1 MKKTLPLLFSIVCL
15 FLLEGVQGQNIYVRT
30 NSNQTTYSLANIKKL
45 TFSSGNLVLSTTSVR
60 IDNYALSAMRY
71 LNFADLSLGTK
82 KYVQS
87 SKNIVLYPNPVED
100 FLHLSFVNT
109 LQGAIQ
115 IQICT
120 LEGRVVQQQNHN
132 ENSNTATLSVIGL
145 PSGLYLCK
153 ASNGITSETIKFIK
167 K

>member
-1 MKKTLPLLFSIVCL
+1 MKNPLPLLFSFVCL
-15 FLLEGVQGQNIYVRT
+15 FLLEGLQGQNMYVRT
-30 NSNQTTYSLANIKKL
+30 SSNQTTYSLANIKKL
-45 TFSSGNLVLSTTSVR
+45 TFSSGNLVLSTTSGG
-60 IDNYALSAMRY
+60 IDNYALNTMRY
-71 LNFADLSLGTK
+71 LNFTDLSLGTK
-82 KYVQS
+82 EYVPA
-87 SKNIVLYPNPVED
+87 SKNIVLYPNPVD
-100 FLHLSFVNT
+100 DVFHLSFANA

-115 IQICT
+115 IQIST

-153 ASNGITSETIKFIK
+153 ASNGISSEAIKFIK

>member
-15 FLLEGVQGQNIYVRT
+15 FLLERVQGQNIYVRT

-45 TFSSGNLVLSTTSVR
+45 TFSSGNIVVSPNSGAV
-60 IDNYALSAMRY
+60 DSYALSAMRY
-71 LNFADLSLGTK
+71 LNFTDLSLGTK

-100 FLHLSFVNT
+100 FLHLSFVNA

-120 LEGRVVQQQNHN
+120 LEGRVVQQQNHID
-132 ENSNTATLSVIGL
+132 NSNTATLSVIGL
-145 PSGLYLCK
+145 SSGLYLCK
-153 ASNGITSETIKFIK
+153 ASNGNTSETIKFIK

>member
-1 MKKTLPLLFSIVCL
+1 
-15 FLLEGVQGQNIYVRT
+15 
-30 NSNQTTYSLANIKKL
+30 
-45 TFSSGNLVLSTTSVR
+45 
-60 IDNYALSAMRY
+60 MRY

-87 SKNIVLYPNPVED
+87 LKNIVLYPNPVED
-100 FLHLSFVNT
+100 FLHLSFVNA

-120 LEGRVVQQQNHN
+120 LEGRVVQQQNHID
-132 ENSNTATLSVIGL
+132 NSNTATLSVIRL

-153 ASNGITSETIKFIK
+153 VNNGISSETIKFIK

>member
-1 MKKTLPLLFSIVCL
+1 MKKPLTILFSFVCL
-15 FLLEGVQGQNIYVRT
+15 FLLEGLQGQNMYVMT
-30 NSNQTTYSLANIKKL
+30 NSNQTTYSIANINNL
-45 TFSSGNLVLSTTSVR
+45 SFSSGNLVVSPSSGAV
-60 IDNYALSAMRY
+60 DSYALSSLRY
-71 LNFADLSLGTK
+71 LNFADQSLGTN
-82 KYVQS
+82 KYVKA
-87 SKNIVLYPNPVED
+87 SKNIVLYPNPVGD
-100 FLHLSFVNT
+100 VLHLFFVNA

-120 LEGRVVQQQNHN
+120 LEGRVVQQ
-132 ENSNTATLSVIGL
+132 ENYNDNNTATLSVTGL

>member
-15 FLLEGVQGQNIYVRT
+15 FLLEGLQGQNMYVRT

-45 TFSSGNLVLSTTSVR
+45 TFSSGNLIVNSTSGSF
-60 IDNYALSAMRY
+60 DSYALSAMRY

-87 SKNIVLYPNPVED
+87 PKNIVLYPNPVED
-100 FLHLSFVNT
+100 FLHLFFVNA

-120 LEGRVVQQQNHN
+120 LEGRVVQQQNHID
-132 ENSNTATLSVIGL
+132 NSNTATLSVIRL
-145 PSGLYLCK
+145 PSGLYLFK
-153 ASNGITSETIKFIK
+153 VNNGISSETIKFIK

>member
-15 FLLEGVQGQNIYVRT
+15 FLLERVQGQNMYVRT

-45 TFSSGNLVLSTTSVR
+45 TFSSGNLIVNSTSGSF
-60 IDNYALSAMRY
+60 DSYAFSSMRY

-87 SKNIVLYPNPVED
+87 PKNIVLYPNPVED
-100 FLHLSFVNT
+100 FLHLSFVNA

-120 LEGRVVQQQNHN
+120 LEGRVVQQQNHID
-132 ENSNTATLSVIGL
+132 NSNTATLSVIGL